1 MALVARRMVNE
12 LDPHEMVTVTT
23 GSPLTTENTTTPWAP
38 VFPSQDKCNYYI
50 VNQTS
55 YHWLD
60 FGNPYGG
67 IPQNLL
73 LNAVSLEFP
82 TLLYNRFCSD
92 RIHCAIAVVCDLE
105 AGRRQLRETRA
116 HQEG

>member
-1 MALVARRMVNE
+1 MVGII
-12 LDPHEMVTVTT
+12 DPDAVVTMTT
-23 GSPLTTENTTTPWAP
+23 AAPLTTVNTTTPWAP

-73 LNAVSLEFP
+73 LNAVSFSEF
-82 TLLYNRFCSD
+82 LLSGHTVSQSC
-92 RIHCAIAVVCDLE
+92 C
-105 AGRRQLRETRA
+105 
-116 HQEG
+116 

>member
-1 MALVARRMVNE
+1 MVGI
-12 LDPHEMVTVTT
+12 LDTDTMVTVTT
-23 GSPLTTENTTTPWAP
+23 AAPLTTVNTTTPWAP

-73 LNAVSLEFP
+73 LNAVSFSELTVRLK
-82 TLLYNRFCSD
+82 TLSYIIMFIYRSALSCCCCCS
-92 RIHCAIAVVCDLE
+92 
-105 AGRRQLRETRA
+105 QS
-116 HQEG
+116 